1 MASVPRILTV
11 DPYGNIPA
19 QIRAAFELMDRYV
32 TQIDVPSATV
42 ALEEF
47 ERGGID
53 AVIAAWEAG
62 DDMQGWELVGRLRE
76 IDASVN
82 VILLG
87 NYGDMDMD
95 EETLEQSPFIYLRR
109 PFDIPQLLRVLKAA
123 LDDDDIFEAMRP
135 PVTAGVQSI
144 PDMGPVPKINEERA
158 AEIVDELNRDVNP
171 IATILATREGETVIE
186 QGMTSDIDTR
196 DLARTVVH
204 AILANIDL
212 RDFAGGDTSAM
223 QFFDGDD
230 YDIFLLSVGLHH
242 FLILIFDGTSGTRM
256 LGPVNNYGRKR
267 VRELT
272 EVLGA
277 HAWIMQ
283 RRRTDTDDVLRRSQP
298 RTATQGQA
306 KPLARAQITSEVP
319 AVTDDDETEL
329 MEVEAIE
336 LESNLPRLEAIADDE
351 FDIDALFADGDDD
364 SGEDL
369 FSLDALEGLAGDFDA
384 GDGSTIDWSQA
395 EQLGL
400 IGDD

>member
-53 AVIAAWEAG
+53 VVIAAWEAG

-298 RTATQGQA
+298 RTATQEQA

>member
-62 DDMQGWELVGRLRE
+62 DDMQGWELVGRLRD

-95 EETLEQSPFIYLRR
+95 EETLEQSPFVYLRR

-158 AEIVDELNRDVNP
+158 AQVVDELNRDVNP

-283 RRRTDTDDVLRRSQP
+283 RRRTDEDDILRRSQP
-298 RTATQGQA
+298 RTATQEQA

-329 MEVEAIE
+329 MEVEEIE
-336 LESNLPRLEAIADDE
+336 LESNLPKLDAIADDE
-351 FDIDALFADGDDD
+351 FDVDALFADGDDD

-369 FSLDALEGLAGDFDA
+369 FSLDALEELAGDFDA

>member
-1 MASVPRILTV
+1 
-11 DPYGNIPA
+11 
-19 QIRAAFELMDRYV
+19 MDRYV

-53 AVIAAWEAG
+53 VVIAAWEAG

-298 RTATQGQA
+298 RTATQEQA

>member
-53 AVIAAWEAG
+53 VVIAAWEAG